1 MVKMMMK
8 RMLKL
13 AKIMMNPLKAGVGK
27 DFDEAYA
34 DNGKDYDEAIQM
46 LKLEKI
52 MMKSMLKS

>member
-1 MVKMMMK
+1 MMMK

-27 DFDEAYA
+27 DFDEANA

-46 LKLEKI
+46 LKLERI